1 MEVQRGSVLSEA
13 LPLLV
18 LPCPAAVAEVRQL
31 EASDA
36 GAPSGWGLG
45 LLSRQDCIQLPCRP
59 KPCCFAARCSYSLE
73 PLCNARSPCP
83 RLPTH
88 SACCSHNPS
97 PLLAGISNVACFL
110 RDIGVVVQFLS
121 RHQLAAQSR
130 PTPRYDAALRHC
142 IAGMARRLVAAAAA
156 RGWSALAALLQP
168 ATAACEG
175 KEHQTA

>member
-45 LLSRQDCIQLPCRP
+45 LLSGQDCIQLPCRP
-59 KPCCFAARCSYSLE
+59 KLAASL
-73 PLCNARSPCP
+73 PVAPAALSFHATLAHLAHACP
-83 RLPTH
+83 PTVR
-88 SACCSHNPS
+88 AAPTNPS
-97 PLLAGISNVACFL
+97 PLLAGIGNVACFL
-110 RDIGVVVQFLS
+110 RDIGVVAQFLS
-121 RHQLAAQSR
+121 RHQLAAQGH

-142 IAGMARRLVAAAAA
+142 IASMARRLVAAAAA

-175 KEHQTA
+175 KEHQSA